1 MSSSSSNFDESSSFT
16 FNNTKLGAPRYN
28 LEKLSKNSRNTSNT
42 SNKFT
47 IVAITE
53 GRGTDKG
60 TIGMACM
67 DLRHSDLTLC
77 EFFDSRSYTMLKT
90 RLMIVDPLEIIV
102 PEAISEKNNHMKVML
117 DVIRSSLKNT
127 KITEVQRRFFNDSK
141 GTEIVQQLGAPECC
155 NIDTTVV
162 KTYYCLS
169 AAYAVV
175 KYVEYI
181 QNILFAQK
189 SLSITYEA
197 IDDCCLIDVNSW
209 SNLDLIDIG
218 QRSTK
223 GTDRTLFAILNRC
236 VTVGGSKYLR
246 SCLLQPSA
254 NVTLIEER
262 LDLVQEFMLD
272 RVRSLLANLSDPQVL
287 ISICVSKSQTFLDN
301 REDSIRSI
309 RSKVTQIVDLK
320 RMLLV
325 VSTMEEVF
333 RVAHSPWII
342 KNRAKLSDP
351 RLHEI
356 CDIIDEK
363 VDDSVL
369 LKKTSGSMAAK
380 NSALFAVREGLNIL
394 LDLARK
400 TYTELVDSIKTIG
413 IEEQEKVQGCTLTY
427 SFSRGY
433 HLSLTAKDPLTV
445 QLPPHYIQIMR
456 HRASVTYTTRD
467 LIRYNDRLK
476 QSENEILFKSNILV
490 DQLIN
495 EIRQL
500 LPALYHVTEFLTQ
513 LDFITALG
521 SYSVATKCVR
531 PKIDTEMMIRNGR
544 HPILDASEPVIPNDT
559 YIVPNSRFIIITGP
573 NMAGKSTYMKQVC
586 LLQIL
591 GQLGCFVPAEY
602 ASIAPMQ
609 RIFSRIGHND
619 DITRNLSAFALEM
632 NEMAIILPHANEN
645 SIIVIDELARS
656 TSTEEGIGMC
666 YAICEELINCKAFVL
681 FATHFLDLSSLELS
695 FPAVQNYHFYVQSTV
710 DSNGKEVLHPSHK
723 LYKGPYKGPLYGF
736 ELAELT
742 TFPPTL
748 LENAREMAEQMR
760 SDVYRHQLSNC
771 EDDVIRQ
778 KKLAYIAHRIL
789 QVLPLIQEDNV
800 DKVGTYLC
808 QLRDRA
814 FEENLL

>member
-1 MSSSSSNFDESSSFT
+1 ATMSSINESASSVT
-16 FNNTKLGAPRYN
+16 FNTKLGAPRYN
-28 LEKLSKNSRNTSNT
+28 LEKLSKTSRNTSNS
-42 SNKFT
+42 SNRFT
-47 IVAITE
+47 IVALTE

-60 TIGMACM
+60 TIGMSCM

-77 EFFDSRSYTMLKT
+77 EFIDSRSYTMLKT

-102 PEAISEKNNHMKVML
+102 PEVLSEKNNHMKVML

-141 GTEIVQQLGAPECC
+141 GIEIVKQLGADECC

-162 KTYYCLS
+162 KKYICLS

-181 QNILFAQK
+181 QNILFQPK
-189 SLSITYEA
+189 SLVITFEA
-197 IDDCCLIDVNSW
+197 IDESCLIDVNSW

-223 GTDRTLFAILNRC
+223 GTNQTLYAILNRC

-246 SCLLQPSA
+246 SCLLQPSS
-254 NVTLIEER
+254 NINLIEER
-262 LDLVQEFMLD
+262 LDLVQEFVSNQAMLD
-272 RVRSLLANLSDPQVL
+272 RVRSLLANLNDLQVL
-287 ISICVSKSQTFLDN
+287 ISICVSKSQTFSEN
-301 REDSIRSI
+301 REESARSI
-309 RSKVTQIVDLK
+309 RSKITQIVGLK

-325 VSTMEEVF
+325 VSSMQEVF
-333 RVAHSPWII
+333 HFAHSPWLI
-342 KNRAKLSDP
+342 KNRAKLCDP
-351 RLHEI
+351 RLQEI

-363 VDDSVL
+363 IDDTVL
-369 LKKTSGSMAAK
+369 LKKASGSMAAK
-380 NSALFAVREGLNIL
+380 DSALFAIRSGLHIL

-400 TYTELVDSIKTIG
+400 TYVELVDSIKTIG
-413 IEEQEKVQGCTLTY
+413 LEEQEKVQGCVLTY

-445 QLPPHYIQIMR
+445 LLPQHCIQIMR
-456 HRASVTYTTRD
+456 HRSSVTYTTRD

-476 QSENEILFKSNILV
+476 QSENEVLFKSNILV
-490 DQLIN
+490 DQLI
-495 EIRQL
+495 
-500 LPALYHVTEFLTQ
+500 VVEFLTQ
-513 LDFITALG
+513 LDFIAALG
-521 SYSVATKCVR
+521 SYSVITKCVR
-531 PKIDTEMMIRNGR
+531 PKIDTELKIRNGR
-544 HPILDASEPVIPNDT
+544 HPILDVSEPVVVPNDT
-559 YIVPNSRFIIITGP
+559 YIVPTSRFIIITGP

-591 GQLGCFVPAEY
+591 AQLGCFIPADF
-602 ASIAPMQ
+602 ATFAPMQ
-609 RIFSRIGHND
+609 RIFSRVGHND

-632 NEMAIILPHANEN
+632 NEMAIILPHANDRTL
-645 SIIVIDELARS
+645 IVIDELARS
-656 TSTEEGIGMC
+656 TSTEEGMGIC
-666 YAICEELINCKAFVL
+666 YSICEQLINCKAFVL

-695 FPAVQNYHFYVQSTV
+695 FPAVQNYHFFVQSAV

-742 TFPPTL
+742 TFPTTL

-760 SDVYRHQLSNC
+760 SDVYLHQLTHSEN
-771 EDDVIRQ
+771 DIRRHR
-778 KKLAYIAHRIL
+778 KLAYIAHRIL
-789 QVLPLIQEDNV
+789 QIIPLVQEDNIG
-800 DKVGTYLC
+800 KVAAFLS
-808 QLRDRA
+808 QLREKA
-814 FEENLL
+814 IEENLP